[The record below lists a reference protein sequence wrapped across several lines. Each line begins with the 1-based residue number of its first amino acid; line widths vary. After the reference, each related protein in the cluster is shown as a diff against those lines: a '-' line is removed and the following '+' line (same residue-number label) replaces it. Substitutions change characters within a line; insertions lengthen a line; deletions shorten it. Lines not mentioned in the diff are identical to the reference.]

1 MKTTFKKRLVSV
13 MLLLFVLPMM
23 TFQTHSVYAT
33 QSTITAPDITINQDD
48 TFTAL
53 QGVKSV
59 DSTGVET
66 TAKMTVSGVVDT
78 HKPGTYTVTYTV
90 VDSTG
95 DKTEK
100 TRKVTVIAKQ
110 QIAKVKVVVTE
121 SPEYKPE
128 EFLSAGTTLAFID
141 QTTGK
146 EAARITSTNQVATID
161 LPYGKYTVKPIQFPN
176 GVGITSVPNIYEV
189 VVDKPNVDYLFAVR
203 QLTSAIYIDTHIEMQ
218 DYRLTGVVYE
228 VRDLKGKLVETL
240 TSDQYGS
247 TVTELP
253 DGQYTVTVVK
263 IPKGYKLSPKSQKT
277 ITVVGEGRRNNVY
290 HFTFE
295 KDTTQNPTNSKGS
308 LPQTSTQKMTQ
319 ANNGA
324 DWAGVIF
331 GMAAVLLAGVVLA
344 VKKKV
349 K

>member
-23 TFQTHSVYAT
+23 TLQTHSVYAT

-100 TRKVTVIAKQ
+100 TRKVTVVAKQ
-110 QIAKVKVVVTE
+110 QIAKVRVLVTT

-128 EFLSAGTTLAFID
+128 EAISAGTTLAFID

-146 EAARITSTNQVATID
+146 EVTRITSTNQVATID
-161 LPYGKYTVKPIQFPN
+161 LPYGKYTIKPIQFPK
-176 GVGITSVPNIYEV
+176 GMGIVTVPNVSEL
-189 VVDKPNVDYLFAVR
+189 VVDKQNTEYIFVVR
-203 QLTSAIYIDTHIEMQ
+203 QLVSSIYIDAHIEVEP
-218 DYRLTGVVYE
+218 YALGGVVYE
-228 VRDLKGKLVETL
+228 FRDLKGNLITTL
-240 TSDQYGS
+240 TSS
-247 TVTELP
+247 KSRTEVTLP
-253 DGQYTVTVVK
+253 DGKYTVSVVK
-263 IPKGYKLSPKSQKT
+263 IPKGYKLSSKSQTT
-277 ITVVGEGRRNNVY
+277 ITVVGEGKRNNVY
-290 HFTFE
+290 QFNFE

-308 LPQTSTQKMTQ
+308 LPQTNGEKVAQQ
-319 ANNGA
+319 NNTTDWTGA
-324 DWAGVIF
+324 VFGTVIVLLI
-331 GMAAVLLAGVVLA
+331 AAVVV
-344 VKKKV
+344 VRKKV